1 MAREQSRRNDLP
13 VRVPVDGGD
22 FVTSRQPGHF
32 TDPLTGIKIFGPKA
46 IVDEITR
53 EVVEFTDIPDPVQL
67 PTFKMSPD
75 AKDRSEWNAIGF
87 FDADDLN
94 VHDAIWLAVQT
105 GILEVVPDEVV
116 KASFPAAWAARR
128 EWTYEPRSDARAAV
142 KAESLLDLYERA
154 RDEHMR
160 TAREAH
166 RGADADAKAAA
177 VR

>member
-1 MAREQSRRNDLP
+1 MREQNRRSDLP
-13 VRVPVDGGD
+13 VRIPVDGGD

-32 TDPLTGIKIFGPKA
+32 TDSLTGISIAGPKA
-46 IVDEITR
+46 ILDEVTR
-53 EVVEFTDIPDPVQL
+53 EVVAFRDIPDPVQL

-105 GILEVVPDEVV
+105 GILVVVPDEVV
-116 KASFPAAWAARR
+116 KASFPAAWSARR

-166 RGADADAKAAA
+166 READADAKAAA
-177 VR
+177 AK